1 MKKFVLTLIII
12 FNFNLSIARDTGET
26 EITAA
31 DGIEVFQDEKYYLL
45 KNNVRIESDNF
56 TLEGNTIKILFDK
69 DLYDIKIIDAK
80 ENVKFVSEKYN
91 IDAEG
96 EKINF
101 NLEKEEINIE
111 GKNSVLFTN
120 DSKMYSDGFISVN
133 STNGNFNIN
142 GLNSLLMSEN
152 ITIEGEKINGTF
164 TTVNNSKT
172 ITMLDVYDKNIA
184 YINNNTTEMFAQSIK
199 YNENTS
205 IIELEKNVKII
216 NNGEIII
223 GDYGTLNTKTNSYKI
238 KSNDSKKVKIIISD
252 NNE

>member
-184 YINNNTTEMFAQSIK
+184 YINNNKTEMFAQSIK